1 MGVEPPKE
9 QSAAEQIV
17 AAILTQA
24 KLPPTSA
31 GHDTQAI
38 IQAYDC
44 STTGWPRNALRR
56 SLARPTRQ
64 ACHTG

>member
-1 MGVEPPKE
+1 MAAEPPKE
-9 QSAAEQIV
+9 QSAVEQIV

-38 IQAYDC
+38 IQAYDEMLAAV
-44 STTGWPRNALRR
+44 RARALR
-56 SLARPTRQ
+56 
-64 ACHTG
+64 